1 MLTTNQMAI
10 LKAETGINLSAEQE
24 DIVNHFDDSLIV
36 FANPGTGKTTTLVA
50 GLIAA
55 QTFFGYKGE
64 TINAMSY
71 TTASTT
77 ELSIRYRAACAKAA
91 MSPTVKFNTF
101 HSICNFIIKSYKRF
115 NIVREFDTIAQ
126 DVKNLKQYM
135 DQNPSTRTDDFYF
148 VKSILLSIRTLNSQ
162 MKFSDESV
170 EESYMFKMLNNRISL
185 EDFQNLRRE
194 WFFRGVTLG
203 SITQGEIP
211 LIALYVLVNSPSL
224 CRVMKAQ
231 YKLMIVDEFQ
241 DMSPL
246 YMKILSLVSERLI
259 VVGDMKQQIYAFNG
273 ASPLISHLYKMYYPD
288 SNEFILSKTFRCS
301 REIIKLANKVI
312 EPNDIPEWDT
322 FRGEFDAEEPSFI
335 LSKDLDIDKITD
347 GLAASSDIM
356 FLARNNNDVIPIVEK
371 LYKKGIPF
379 RTKTLY
385 TIRNIPIYKE
395 MCTLAD
401 IAIHSN
407 DINYIRQL
415 YGVMPEFKGSP
426 VSKNPLEYVYY
437 HSDNPRDK
445 DVLTMNYHYAQS
457 SSYDIIN
464 KLSAFKDD
472 YNKGVLFANC
482 YHHLFDIYYNYI
494 INQELWRLDNEP
506 DYYHSLVSSIIMKK
520 YDDMIRDEE
529 EKKSK
534 NDYYLSI
541 NDGIKCYTI
550 HSAKGLEA
558 TTVYILNM
566 DDSIILPEKKFNKFI
581 KVGSILEAGIEL
593 QNERNLL
600 YVAITR
606 AKKELYISYDE
617 KLTPLIKSPKDNC
630 YVYLDDIVKKK
641 RIAKDETEEFRRLMC
656 L

>member
-1 MLTTNQMAI
+1 MLTPNQMAI
-10 LKAETGINLSAEQE
+10 LKAETGINLSEEQE

-50 GLIAA
+50 GIIAA
-55 QTFFGYKGE
+55 QTFYGFKGD

-77 ELSIRYRAACAKAA
+77 ELSIRYREACSRAG

-101 HSICNFIIKSYKRF
+101 HSICNFIIKSYRKF
-115 NIVREFDTIAQ
+115 NIVREYDTIAQ

-135 DQNPSTRTDDFYF
+135 DQNQDTKTDDFYF
-148 VKSILLSIRTLNSQ
+148 IKNVLLAIRTLNTQ

-170 EESYMFKMLNNRISL
+170 EESYMFKMLNNRITL
-185 EDFQNLRRE
+185 DDFQHLRRE

-259 VVGDMKQQIYAFNG
+259 VVGDLKQQIYAFNG
-273 ASPLISHLYKMYYPD
+273 ASPLISHLYKLYYPD
-288 SNEFILSKTFRCS
+288 ANQFILSKTFRCS
-301 REIIKLANKVI
+301 KEIIELANKII

-322 FRGEFDAEEPSFI
+322 FKGEFNSEAPDFI
-335 LSKDLDIDKITD
+335 LGTELDIDKITD
-347 GLAASSDIM
+347 NLGASSDIM

-371 LYKKGIPF
+371 LYKKGTPF

-385 TIRNIPIYKE
+385 TIRNIPIYKD
-395 MCTLAD
+395 MCVLAD
-401 IAIHSN
+401 IAIHSK

-415 YGVMPEFKGSP
+415 YGIMPEFKGQP
-426 VSKNPLEYVYY
+426 LNKNPLEYVYY

-445 DVLTMNYHYAQS
+445 DVLTMNYHYTQS

-464 KLSAFKDD
+464 KLAAFKED
-472 YNKGVLFANC
+472 YNNGVLFANC
-482 YHHLFDIYYNYI
+482 YHHLFEVYYNYI

-506 DYYHSLVSSIIMKK
+506 EYYHNLVSSITMKT
-520 YDDMIRDEE
+520 YDKMISDEE
-529 EKKSK
+529 DKKSK
-534 NDYYLSI
+534 NDYYLSL
-541 NDGIKCYTI
+541 NDGVKCYTI

-558 TTVYILNM
+558 KTVYILNM
-566 DDSIILPEKKFNKFI
+566 DESVILPEKKFNKFI
-581 KVGSILEAGIEL
+581 KTGSILEAGIEL

-600 YVAITR
+600 YVAVTR
-606 AKKELYISYDE
+606 AKSELHISYE
-617 KLTPLIKSPKDNC
+617 KKLTPLIKSPLSNP

-641 RIAKDETEEFRRLMC
+641 RVAKDETEEFRRLMC